1 MDAADSTSSSNQDP
15 LTGRIIGCAI
25 TVHRELG
32 SGLLESAYQECL
44 CYELLKSGLAVARQ
58 VALPVVYDGH
68 KLELGFRP
76 DIIVNGEVIVE
87 VKAVAQLAPIHTAQL
102 LTYLKL
108 SKISRGLLMNFH
120 ASPMIAG
127 IKRVSLSGSQ

>member
-1 MDAADSTSSSNQDP
+1 MDAADSTFSPSQDS
-15 LTGRIIGCAI
+15 LTSRIIGCAI

-44 CYELLKSGLAVARQ
+44 CYELVKRGLGVARQ

-68 KLELGFRP
+68 RLEAGFRP
-76 DIIVNGEVIVE
+76 DIIVNSEVIVE
-87 VKAVAQLAPIHTAQL
+87 VKAVTQLAPIHTAQL

-108 SKISRGLLMNFH
+108 SKMSRGLLMNFH
-120 ASPMIAG
+120 ASPLITG
-127 IKRVSLSGSQ
+127 IKRVSLSA